1 MSGILS
7 NQEADAIRQDIAD
20 GNITADLADDVSPK
34 NLDGSVYSFYPD
46 FMRALEYKLIEY
58 DTDGNQIVYHLI
70 EPVDNK
76 LRPKKSVTK
85 EEFLRIAYVALK
97 ANSCIER
104 QDNSLALKMNILDMV
119 CTQGSSCDLSTLKE
133 PNNIYDFEPEV

>member
-1 MSGILS
+1 M
-7 NQEADAIRQDIAD
+7 
-20 GNITADLADDVSPK
+20 SPK

-46 FMRALEYKLIEY
+46 FMKALEYELIEY
-58 DTDGNQIVYHLI
+58 DIDGNQIVYHLI
-70 EPVDNK
+70 EKVDNK

-104 QDNSLALKMNILDMV
+104 QDNNLALKMNILDRV
-119 CTQGSSCDLSTLKE
+119 CTSGEENCDLSNLKD
-133 PNNIYDFEPEV
+133 PNNIYDLAPEV